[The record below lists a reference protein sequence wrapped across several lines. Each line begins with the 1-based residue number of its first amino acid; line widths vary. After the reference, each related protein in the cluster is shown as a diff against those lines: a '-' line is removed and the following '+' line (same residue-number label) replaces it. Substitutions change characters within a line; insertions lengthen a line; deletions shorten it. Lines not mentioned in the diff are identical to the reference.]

1 MHTKNWQVVD
11 LFLRFTFCQYFSW
24 HGRFPTFLSL
34 AQALVDGDDWD
45 HFLKDNLIH
54 VQRYKDRQLFD
65 GCIFVTL
72 GSESVRG

>member
-1 MHTKNWQVVD
+1 M
-11 LFLRFTFCQYFSW
+11 
-24 HGRFPTFLSL
+24 
-34 AQALVDGDDWD
+34 DGDDWD

-72 GSESVRG
+72 GSEGVRVRVWLNWVLTWQKLIHPRYL